1 MDGIR
6 NLTSTSWLHNFKTEA
21 VVTQQELVAT
31 GKGIDRN
38 FSDGLKESEVNYI
51 KADIYEKFGTNV
63 NESNS
68 NFECYIPGDVLYKMN
83 KDTALKKKVYDILAD
98 YTSSKFQMTRK
109 ALNPPVKKVTLV
121 FDKNG
126 CVVATLEPDLDNK
139 DGSIKSSSSKADMLQ
154 LLGDYELGI
163 FVPENSQNLY
173 QNLEMQMLMLSAGL
187 VKKVKGRRL

>member
-1 MDGIR
+1 
-6 NLTSTSWLHNFKTEA
+6 
-21 VVTQQELVAT
+21 
-31 GKGIDRN
+31 
-38 FSDGLKESEVNYI
+38 
-51 KADIYEKFGTNV
+51 
-63 NESNS
+63 
-68 NFECYIPGDVLYKMN
+68 
-83 KDTALKKKVYDILAD
+83 
-98 YTSSKFQMTRK
+98 MTRK